1 MEQCDHFVIFRRIA
15 MPLSEDEKSRLDEIE
30 AHVRATDPDFVQ
42 RLRTGA
48 TFRHPSMAPVAEPA
62 RVIEPTREV
71 DPAPVDP
78 DRRYHRRLILLSCLL
93 FVSVSLLSNGLS
105 AANGL
110 ISLGAVVAI
119 IGGVLTGWTTLL
131 LVRFRQGYRA
141 RPA

>member
-1 MEQCDHFVIFRRIA
+1 

-48 TFRHPSMAPVAEPA
+48 AFRHPSMAPVVEPA
-62 RVIEPTREV
+62 RDVAPPRGV
-71 DPAPVDP
+71 DPAPDVDP
-78 DRRYHRRLILLSCLL
+78 KRRYQRRLVLLSCLL

-131 LVRFRQGYRA
+131 LVRFHQGYRA

>member
-1 MEQCDHFVIFRRIA
+1 

-48 TFRHPSMAPVAEPA
+48 TFRHPSLAPAVEPAPVVEPP
-62 RVIEPTREV
+62 RG
-71 DPAPVDP
+71 DPAPVVDP
-78 DRRYHRRLILLSCLL
+78 ERRYRQRLILLSCLL

-105 AANGL
+105 ATNGL
-110 ISLGAVVAI
+110 ISLGAVVATV
-119 IGGVLTGWTTLL
+119 GGVLTGWTTLL
-131 LVRFRQGYRA
+131 LVRLRQGYRA

>member
-1 MEQCDHFVIFRRIA
+1 

-48 TFRHPSMAPVAEPA
+48 AFRHPSMAPLVEPA
-62 RVIEPTREV
+62 HVVEPPRDV
-71 DPAPVDP
+71 APAPVDDP
-78 DRRYHRRLILLSCLL
+78 ERRYHRRLILLSCLL

-105 AANGL
+105 AAHGL
-110 ISLGAVVAI
+110 ISLGTMVAI
-119 IGGVLTGWTTLL
+119 VGGVLTGWTTLL

>member
-1 MEQCDHFVIFRRIA
+1 

-42 RLRTGA
+42 RLRTGS

-62 RVIEPTREV
+62 REV
-71 DPAPVDP
+71 DPRGVEAAAVDP
-78 DRRYHRRLILLSCLL
+78 ERRYQRRLILLSCLL

-105 AANGL
+105 AAHGL